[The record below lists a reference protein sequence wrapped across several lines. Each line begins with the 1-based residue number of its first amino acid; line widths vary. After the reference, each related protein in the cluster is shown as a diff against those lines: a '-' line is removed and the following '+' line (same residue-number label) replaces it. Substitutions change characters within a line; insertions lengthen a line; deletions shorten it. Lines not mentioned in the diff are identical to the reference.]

1 MSAQKLALIDPQ
13 LLKDLIFMAKE
24 RNNISKPCNPP
35 DDPYLKSMCENQATM
50 ENVLDNPSM
59 SDEKKVLLYNQALDR
74 FRTMN
79 KKQSSV
85 PYHQEEVEEPE
96 ELEEEAPDL
105 SKDADALQWSN
116 YSGTKKIYKYLKA
129 NGMTVNPAGE
139 VVLKGTPIKGSN
151 FKTLIDEFG
160 ATRKKLKADV
170 VGLKPLMDFI
180 ISENLDKSYIQSPAV
195 RAHFIKESPKSKGIK
210 RRRATVDEFP
220 EDSEVFYDT
229 DQDTEQEGQGLKWF
243 RF

>member
-105 SKDADALQWSN
+105 SKDADALEWSKKP
-116 YSGTKKIYKYLKA
+116 GTKRIYKYLKA

-160 ATRKKLKADV
+160 ATRKNLKSNV
-170 VGLKPLMDFI
+170 VGLKTLMDFI
-180 ISENLDKSYIQSPAV
+180 ISENLDQNYIVNPAV
-195 RAHFIKESPKSKGIK
+195 RTRFLNESPKSKGTK
-210 RRRATVDEFP
+210 RRLSTVIEFP
-220 EDSEVFYDT
+220 EAEESEVFYDT
-229 DQDTEQEGQGLKWF
+229 DEQEGRGLKWF